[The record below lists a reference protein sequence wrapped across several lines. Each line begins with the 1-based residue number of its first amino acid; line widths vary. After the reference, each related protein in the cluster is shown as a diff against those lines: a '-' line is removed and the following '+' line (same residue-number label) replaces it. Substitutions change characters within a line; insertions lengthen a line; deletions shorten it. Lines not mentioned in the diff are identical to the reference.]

1 MKKAL
6 YLVLLLFFLLD
17 PCFCFC
23 KEVILSD
30 NNQDDIALNID
41 SYIFKK
47 PATVHDIELVENAPD
62 SLFEKNE
69 YVQEVNYGFEQPAAW
84 CKITLTN
91 KTRHI
96 DWILKVHQARIDS
109 IQLYV
114 KNSKGK
120 LIKYSPTG
128 HFQHIKERPFY
139 SAHFAHPVRIETNE
153 TVTFYIYTQR
163 KFGRHAAVLS
173 LHQLAYYRYYDHM
186 FAISIGVI
194 CGAIVLAILV
204 GVVLCI
210 FVFDK
215 VYIFYSIYCFCFL
228 ILILGDS
235 GFLHAFLQH
244 PDYQELLNNYNVI
257 SYYWILGWHILFTV
271 ELLSIKNHPQQW
283 VYWLGYGMGTLFCL
297 LAVILIFP
305 VPGFVRW
312 HISLWSY
319 YLVFFTDVYIL
330 YAIIIKLFKKELVV
344 YFYMAGFLFTMLAAS
359 ILMLADLQVL
369 EGINQKTDWFFI
381 TPLVEILCM
390 VIGLGIHFSN
400 HVREKLNAQI
410 QLNESQNQIITI
422 QEDERKRIAQDL
434 HDDVGNSLAAVKNM
448 LIQQKEISLIEKEI
462 DLIIQDIRNIS
473 HDLMPIDFKEYALT
487 DIIRHTVNKFK
498 GHAQIHFEY
507 DQTGETVKL
516 TPVTELVIYRIINE
530 LISNAI
536 KHSQASHVLIQLIY
550 QEESLVVMV
559 EDNGKGI
566 QTGSGKPKEGIG
578 LKNIRHRVTYINA
591 TLNIES
597 DQKGTLT
604 IVEIPYERNV

>member
-6 YLVLLLFFLLD
+6 YLVFLLLFLRSS
-17 PCFCFC
+17 FCYS

-30 NNQDDIALNID
+30 NNQDDIALNLKA
-41 SYIFKK
+41 YIFKQ
-47 PATVHDIELVENAPD
+47 PATVHDINRIVNAPD
-62 SLFEKNE
+62 SSFEKNE
-69 YVQEVNYGFEQPAAW
+69 YIQEINYGFKQPAAW
-84 CKITLTN
+84 CKVVIKNTTD
-91 KTRHI
+91 HI

-114 KNSKGK
+114 KNSKGT
-120 LIKYSPTG
+120 LIKYAPTG
-128 HFQHIKERPFY
+128 HFQHIKDRPFY
-139 SAHFAHPVRIETNE
+139 SAHFAHPVRIEKNE
-153 TVTFYIYTQR
+153 TVIFYIYTER
-163 KFGRHAAVLS
+163 KFARHAAVLS
-173 LHQLAYYRYYDHM
+173 LHQLTYYRYYDHI

-194 CGAIVLAILV
+194 CGAILLAVLV

-228 ILILGDS
+228 VLILGDS
-235 GFLHAFLQH
+235 GFLHAFLQD

-257 SYYWILGWHILFTV
+257 SYYWIVGWHVLFTV
-271 ELLSIKNHPQQW
+271 ELLSIKNHPQKW
-283 VYWLGYGMGTLFCL
+283 VYSLGYGMGTVFCL
-297 LAVILIFP
+297 FAIILIFP
-305 VPGFVRW
+305 IPDVMRW

-319 YLVFFTDVYIL
+319 YLVFFTDAYIL

-344 YFYMAGFLFTMLAAS
+344 YFYLAGFLFTMLAAS

-400 HVREKLNAQI
+400 HVRERLNAQI
-410 QLNESQNQIITI
+410 QLNETQSQIITI

-448 LIQQKEISLIEKEI
+448 LIQQKETPLIEKEV
-462 DLIIQDIRNIS
+462 DNIIQDIRNIS
-473 HDLMPIDFKEYALT
+473 HDLMPVDFKEYALT
-487 DIIRHTVNKFK
+487 DIVRHTVNKFK
-498 GHAQIHFEY
+498 GHTQIGFEY
-507 DQTGETVKL
+507 DQTGDAVKL
-516 TPVTELVIYRIINE
+516 NPVTELVIYRIINE

-566 QTGSGKPKEGIG
+566 QPKNSIPKEGIG
-578 LKNIRHRVTYINA
+578 LKNIRHRVTYIQA

-597 DQKGTLT
+597 DHKGSLI
-604 IVEIPYERNV
+604 IVEIPYERNL